1 MCTPTQPRAVRAV
14 NAGPVL
20 QATRGDQRR
29 GAGRGALAICPTCGR
44 AGGPVGVLEPMPALT
59 ARQREIAALLVEGMP
74 THEIAEHLFLSESTI
89 KHHLHSLYARL
100 GVKTRIQ
107 AVVLLLTGDFD
118 QHWFEGGTGLP

>member
-1 MCTPTQPRAVRAV
+1 M
-14 NAGPVL
+14 
-20 QATRGDQRR
+20 
-29 GAGRGALAICPTCGR
+29 
-44 AGGPVGVLEPMPALT
+44 EPMPALT

-107 AVVLLLTGDFD
+107 AVVVLLTGDSD
-118 QHWFEGGTGLP
+118 QHWLEGGTGLP

>member
-1 MCTPTQPRAVRAV
+1 M
-14 NAGPVL
+14 
-20 QATRGDQRR
+20 
-29 GAGRGALAICPTCGR
+29 
-44 AGGPVGVLEPMPALT
+44 LEPMPALT

-74 THEIAEHLFLSESTI
+74 THEIAEHLFLAESTI

-118 QHWFEGGTGLP
+118 QHWFEGGPGCRDQASGR